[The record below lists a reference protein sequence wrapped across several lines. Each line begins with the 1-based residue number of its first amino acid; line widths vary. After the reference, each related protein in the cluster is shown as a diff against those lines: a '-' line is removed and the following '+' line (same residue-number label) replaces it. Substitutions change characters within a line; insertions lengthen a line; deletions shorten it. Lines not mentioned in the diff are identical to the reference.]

1 MLVWPAKDPDELLDY
16 SWTVPL
22 DDGDTISGFTILL
35 DSGTVTIVTKESSGA
50 AATAWLS
57 GGTNGETALF
67 TLTVTTNGGRTFEEK
82 AALAIVA
89 KSDAARALIS
99 AFPRFAAVPAS
110 TIEFWLIRA
119 ARGVD
124 TTWTAGDREMGQM
137 LLACHLMTLQGLG
150 TGAEA
155 EANASGTAGFKTI
168 RSGALTLERF
178 DKGGGDD
185 STLSQTS
192 YGAQFKDLRRQN
204 CGGPRVMPT
213 GTIPFGD
220 CLRYPQGE
228 A

>member
-22 DDGDTISGFTILL
+22 DDGDTISGFTILR
-35 DSGTVTIVTKESSGA
+35 DSGTVTIVTSGSSGA

-110 TIEFWLIRA
+110 TIEFWLTRA

-124 TTWTAGDREMGQM
+124 TTWTADDREMGQM

-155 EANASGTAGFKTI
+155 EVAAAGAAGFKRI
-168 RSGALTLERF
+168 KSASLELERF
-178 DKGGGDD
+178 DGGAVDASSL
-185 STLSQTS
+185 STTS
-192 YGAQFKDLRRQN
+192 YGQQFASLRRQN
-204 CGGPRVMPT
+204 LGGPRVMPT
-213 GTIPFGD
+213 GTAPYDG
-220 CLRYPQGE
+220 LRYPQGD